1 MLVASLFPWFAL
13 SGKLGFRRLF
23 RRVLAALSKR
33 SEFSGRAPKQA
44 GSAHRIVHDS
54 AMADTLY
61 CYHCRTYHPR
71 EEMRQIDTKG
81 GKRWRC
87 IKSIEATKRSAEERE
102 AFGRQMT
109 AMNKAEAQ
117 SKARILN
124 GQT

>member
-1 MLVASLFPWFAL
+1 MGSNPAGRAI
-13 SGKLGFRRLF
+13 RLF
-23 RRVLAALSKR
+23 SRHPSYPI
-33 SEFSGRAPKQA
+33 F
-44 GSAHRIVHDS
+44 

-61 CYHCRTYHPR
+61 CYHCRTYHPK
-71 EEMRQIDTKG
+71 EEMRQINTKG

-87 IKSIEATKRSAEERE
+87 IKSIEATKRSVAERE

-109 AMNKAEAQ
+109 AINKAEAQ